1 MTWGLLGSA
10 LLIAGLTSPAYA
22 ANRCVNAAGK
32 ITYTD
37 EPCSTVG
44 AKHSREVRDDGISV
58 VPTQGG
64 QNPRR
69 APESSPVPKPPAAYQ
84 PAPQQPRAFRKS
96 PQSPV
101 MHVCYD
107 PSDARADVARA
118 DIESAI
124 QSAMSLWNAGCNITF
139 RYQGVCARDV
149 GRADVPVDYRV
160 YWATWDAT
168 MRIDSQGD
176 RSFQDH
182 FLAAAS
188 PRIGIGL
195 NRVIASFPKYYRR
208 AIVHE
213 FGHVVGLGHSPN
225 RSDVMMPGGPTQV
238 PSGSDLDA
246 CNREVSRRHGVQ

>member
-10 LLIAGLTSPAYA
+10 LLIAGLISPVHA

-44 AKHSREVRDDGISV
+44 AKHSREVREDGISV
-58 VPTQGG
+58 VPTQPGAE
-64 QNPRR
+64 PRR
-69 APESSPVPKPPAAYQ
+69 SPQSSPAPRPAASQATPQ
-84 PAPQQPRAFRKS
+84 PPRVFRKS
-96 PQSPV
+96 AQAPV
-101 MHVCYD
+101 MNVCYD
-107 PSDARADVARA
+107 PSDARADVGRA

-124 QSAMSLWNAGCNITF
+124 QSAMSLWNAGCNVTF
-139 RYQGVCARDV
+139 RYQGVCTRDV
-149 GRADVPVDYRV
+149 ARADAPVDYRV

-168 MRIDSQGD
+168 MRIDGQGD

-225 RSDVMMPGGPTQV
+225 RSDVMMPGGPTQA
-238 PSGSDLDA
+238 PSESDLDA
-246 CNREVSRRHGVQ
+246 CNREVARRHGVQ